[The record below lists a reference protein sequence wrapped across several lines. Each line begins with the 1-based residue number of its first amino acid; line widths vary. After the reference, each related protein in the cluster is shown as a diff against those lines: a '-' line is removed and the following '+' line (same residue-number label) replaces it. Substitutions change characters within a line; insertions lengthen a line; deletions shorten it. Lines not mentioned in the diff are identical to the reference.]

1 MPFSPFWRKVKI
13 EEKKRLG
20 GTYMTFWCVLE
31 SSLKQFLELAPF
43 YQVSL
48 RELEVQLS
56 GIALA

>member
-1 MPFSPFWRKVKI
+1 
-13 EEKKRLG
+13 
-20 GTYMTFWCVLE
+20 MTFWCVLE

-56 GIALA
+56 GTALA